1 MPLRGQMGAH
11 QGGICGQFSTG
22 CLRNSLPGFGI
33 NSKKN
38 VTIFSLIG
46 VPPALHVVFPLD
58 GSRYYLLF
66 IVHPSSQVIGPGC
79 SRLF

>member
-1 MPLRGQMGAH
+1 VGAH
-11 QGGICGQFSTG
+11 QGGICRQFSAG
-22 CLRNSLPGFGI
+22 VLARNSLTGFRI